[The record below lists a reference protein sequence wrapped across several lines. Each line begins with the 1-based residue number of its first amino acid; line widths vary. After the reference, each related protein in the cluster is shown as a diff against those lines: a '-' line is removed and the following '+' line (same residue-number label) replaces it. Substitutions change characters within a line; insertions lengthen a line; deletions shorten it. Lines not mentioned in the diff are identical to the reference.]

1 VKRGQG
7 RPERQQ
13 GRSRRPTIKDVARAA
28 RVSPATVSNVLLGR
42 SSVAAALVERVHKVV
57 GELGYRTDVAA
68 SNLRRRQTAVIGLLV
83 PDFANPFFA
92 ALTARIELLARRAGY
107 RLVVASTA
115 ESAADEEEELRT
127 LIGWRAAGLIVVP
140 TDPAFAAR
148 RLLAAEN
155 IPTVIADRIP
165 EGIGLDRI
173 GVDNAVAARAAV
185 ARLLELGHRRI
196 LVVASDGA
204 VPNIRERIAGARA
217 AATGA
222 ASTEIEVIVGG
233 KDLGRAA
240 AVLEE
245 RLARAPAPTAVFAL
259 TSVGALAALRA
270 ARRLDLAVP
279 EALSLVSFDDTDWM
293 EVLEPSVSAVHQP
306 VEAVAEA
313 AFTRLLARL
322 GGDESESCDIR
333 LACRIEWRRST
344 AAPALRQPDRMTA
357 RGRPNVHVS

>member
-1 VKRGQG
+1 VKRGQR

-13 GRSRRPTIKDVARAA
+13 GRSQRPTIKDVARVAH
-28 RVSPATVSNVLLGR
+28 VSPATVSNVLLGR
-42 SSVAAALVERVHKVV
+42 SSVAAALAERVHKAV
-57 GELGYRTDVAA
+57 GALGYRTDVAA

-92 ALTARIELLARRAGY
+92 TLTARVELLARRAGY
-107 RLVVASTA
+107 RLIVASTA

-140 TDPAFAAR
+140 TDPAFAAG
-148 RLLAAEN
+148 RLLAAEG
-155 IPTVIADRIP
+155 IPTIVVDRIP
-165 EGIGLDRI
+165 EDLALDRI
-173 GVDNAVAARAAV
+173 GVDNAVASRAAV
-185 ARLLELGHRRI
+185 ARLLDLGHRRI
-196 LVVASDGA
+196 LVAASDVA

-217 AATGA
+217 AVTGQA
-222 ASTEIEVIVGG
+222 GAEIEVIVGG
-233 KDLGRAA
+233 KELGQAA
-240 AVLEE
+240 AVLEA
-245 RLARAPAPTAVFAL
+245 RLTRPAAPTAVFAL
-259 TSVGALAALRA
+259 TSIGALATLRA
-270 ARRLDLAVP
+270 ARRLALPVP

-322 GGDESESCDIR
+322 AGEQLESCEIR

-344 AAPALRQPDRMTA
+344 AAPVPREPDRMTA
-357 RGRPNVHVS
+357 RGRSNAHVS

>member
-1 VKRGQG
+1 MKRGQR
-7 RPERQQ
+7 RPERQR

-42 SSVAAALVERVHKVV
+42 SSVAAALAERVHKAV
-57 GELGYRTDVAA
+57 GALGYRTDVAA

-92 ALTARIELLARRAGY
+92 VLTARVELLARRAGY
-107 RLVVASTA
+107 RLIVASTA

-148 RLLAAEN
+148 RLLAAED
-155 IPTVIADRIP
+155 IPTIVVDRIP
-165 EGIGLDRI
+165 EGLALDRI
-173 GVDNAVAARAAV
+173 GVDNAVASRAAV
-185 ARLLELGHRRI
+185 ARLLDL
-196 LVVASDGA
+196 A
-204 VPNIRERIAGARA
+204 VPNIRERIAGARVA
-217 AATGA
+217 VTGQA
-222 ASTEIEVIVGG
+222 DAEIEVIVGG
-233 KDLGRAA
+233 KELGRAA

-245 RLARAPAPTAVFAL
+245 RLARPPAPTALFAL
-259 TSVGALAALRA
+259 TSTGALAALRA
-270 ARRLDLAVP
+270 ARRLALPVP

-322 GGDESESCDIR
+322 AGDESESCDIR
-333 LACRIEWRRST
+333 LACRTEWRRST
-344 AAPALRQPDRMTA
+344 AAPALREPDRMTA
-357 RGRPNVHVS
+357 RGR